1 MGIRFVD
8 LNQYNLGRFD
18 SEKKTEKNKR
28 MLV

>member
-18 SEKKTEKNKR
+18 SEKKAEKKKR
-28 MLV
+28 KMV